1 MKRNVYLDE
10 HFVNGQPDRGPSNP
24 PSHSWGNF
32 YFAAT
37 MKTRPSLFVYL
48 CICICVFVYLHLY
61 LKEQKNLHLDISSS
75 QPPTSPQPLP
85 SSSLQSFNSLYM
97 DLWIKYYI
105 YSTQLQ
111 DFLNSGQINFRSIL
125 RVLLER
131 CRDKWNPMK
140 KRLEKLLRKLWSK
153 ITLFLIWSD
162 WRLRAPCGGERW
174 WCLLYR
180 FCIRSTLLKC
190 ITRLKIVYHHL
201 FLFKLLYYY

>member
-1 MKRNVYLDE
+1 M
-10 HFVNGQPDRGPSNP
+10 
-24 PSHSWGNF
+24 
-32 YFAAT
+32 
-37 MKTRPSLFVYL
+37 YL
-48 CICICVFVYLHLY
+48 CICICVLVYLHLY

-85 SSSLQSFNSLYM
+85 SSSLQSFNSLY
-97 DLWIKYYI
+97 LWIKYYI
-105 YSTQLQ
+105 FYTITRLPEFS
-111 DFLNSGQINFRSIL
+111 QINFRSIL

-180 FCIRSTLLKC
+180 FCIRSTPLKC
-190 ITRLKIVYHHL
+190 ITRLKIVYHHHL